1 MVDSYHQKTFII
13 LKLNV
18 MSKSNVKSLQY
29 KQNIQKRNYEYFIE
43 QRIFKKMATFDEG
56 LLSEED
62 LDNIGNDNVR
72 DNYVDESSFDNFTVF
87 EYNICQKLSSPC
99 HHKMPLFALYSNHCM
114 TTAKIKI
121 R

>member
-1 MVDSYHQKTFII
+1 
-13 LKLNV
+13 
-18 MSKSNVKSLQY
+18 MSKSNVKILQY
-29 KQNIQKRNYEYFIE
+29 KQSILKRNYEYFIE

-72 DNYVDESSFDNFTVF
+72 DNYVDESSSDNLTIF

-99 HHKMPLFALYSNHCM
+99 HRKMLLFALFSNHCM
-114 TTAKIKI
+114 TTTMRYKFFETHVIYVRYKTYS
-121 R
+121 

>member
-1 MVDSYHQKTFII
+1 
-13 LKLNV
+13 

-29 KQNIQKRNYEYFIE
+29 KQNILKRNYEYFIE

-72 DNYVDESSFDNFTVF
+72 DNYVDESSSDNLTIF

-99 HHKMPLFALYSNHCM
+99 HHKMPLFAHD
-114 TTAKIKI
+114 
-121 R
+121 